1 MQKRWTAIFVLV
13 CMLLGMLGC
22 SPVALAESKTVYV
35 ASNTLKVYQKASSSS
50 KTLGTMSY
58 GEKMTCTAVDGS
70 WAQVKNSDG
79 DVGYCK
85 KSSLTT
91 DNPNTLDEKVY
102 LSKTGVK
109 VYEKPSTS
117 SDVMMKVTESNLDDS
132 YTAVARTKDGD
143 WYRLKNGKYYG
154 YVRDKY
160 VVFAKDKEEKEDK
173 ESEKELSET
182 VYIKKATL
190 KIYNKAS
197 SSGKVLGTMG
207 YGEQLTRMDVD
218 GSWAKVKN
226 SGGDVGYCKNSSLTE
241 KNPNNKE
248 LAIYAKKDGVKV
260 YQLPDDDSDVVA
272 KLSKD
277 DKMILVAEVSSS
289 WDRVK
294 VSGEYG
300 YVLSKNTTDEAPEI
314 PEDEPEDEPEVEPE
328 EPKDDPEDEPEVDP
342 EEPKDDPEDE
352 PEVDP
357 EEPKDDPEDEPEVDP
372 EEPKDESKDESK
384 DEPEVD
390 PEEPKDESKDE
401 PEVDPEEPKDESKD
415 EPEVDPE
422 EPKDDPED
430 EPEVEPEEPKDE
442 PEDEPEVDPEEP
454 KDEPEDEP
462 EVDPEEPK
470 DDPEDE
476 TKDEPEQPEEDAEE
490 KPSGSIAEQIV
501 ALAKQQLGDPYVY
514 AAHGPDRFDCSGL
527 IYYCYLE
534 IAGIKLPRTAYS
546 QGYDDNYQKIS
557 DPGDLKLGDLVF
569 FNTNTKDS
577 DLSDHSGIYIGGGK
591 FVHAS
596 SSAAKVITSD
606 LSSGY
611 YAGAF
616 SWGRRVL

>member
-13 CMLLGMLGC
+13 CMLLGMLNFG
-22 SPVALAESKTVYV
+22 SAALADSKTVYV

-58 GEKMTCTAVDGS
+58 GEKMSCTAVDGS
-70 WAQVKNSDG
+70 WAQVKNGDG

-85 KSSLTT
+85 KSGLTT
-91 DNPNTLDEKVY
+91 DNPNTMDAKVY
-102 LSKTGVK
+102 LSKSGVK

-117 SDVMMKVTESNLDDS
+117 SDVLFKSTSSNLDDS
-132 YTAVARTKDGD
+132 YTAVARTEDGD
-143 WYRLKNGKYYG
+143 WYRLKNGKHYG

-160 VVFAKDKEEKEDK
+160 VVFAKDKEAEEEKEA
-173 ESEKELSET
+173 EKELNET
-182 VYIKKATL
+182 VYIDKATL

-207 YGEQLTRMDVD
+207 YGEKLTRMSVD
-218 GSWAKVKN
+218 GSWAKVRN
-226 SGGDVGYCKNSSLTE
+226 SGGETGYCRNSSLTE
-241 KNPNNKE
+241 KNPNNKD
-248 LAIYAKKDGVKV
+248 LALYAKKDGVKI

-272 KLSKD
+272 KLSKGEG
-277 DKMILVAEVSSS
+277 MTLVAEVSSS

-294 VSGEYG
+294 VDGEYG
-300 YVLSKNTTDEAPEI
+300 YVLSKNTTDEAPEV
-314 PEDEPEDEPEVEPE
+314 PEEEPED
-328 EPKDDPEDEPEVDP
+328 DPEVDP
-342 EEPKDDPEDE
+342 EQ
-352 PEVDP
+352 
-357 EEPKDDPEDEPEVDP
+357 
-372 EEPKDESKDESK
+372 
-384 DEPEVD
+384 
-390 PEEPKDESKDE
+390 
-401 PEVDPEEPKDESKD
+401 
-415 EPEVDPE
+415 
-422 EPKDDPED
+422 
-430 EPEVEPEEPKDE
+430 PKDE
-442 PEDEPEVDPEEP
+442 PEDEPEVDPEQPGDEPEDDPEVDPEQPGDEPEDEPEVDPEQP

-462 EVDPEEPK
+462 EVDPEQPKEEPEDEPEVDPEQPK
-470 DDPEDE
+470 EEPEDEPEVDPEQPEDPEDE
-476 TKDEPEQPEEDAEE
+476 PEEEPKQPEDEPEEE
-490 KPSGSIAEQIV
+490 KPSGSLAEQIV

-546 QGYDDNYQKIS
+546 QGYDDSYRKIS
-557 DPGDLKLGDLVF
+557 DPSDLKLGDLVF